1 MGVRGRHRRYQ
12 PSSINRASLAVT
24 AGGAGIAL
32 PFIGTGVAQAASVD
46 TWNDVAACES
56 TGNWRINTGNG
67 YYGGLQFSQS
77 TWKAFGG
84 TTYAPR
90 ADLATKEQQIA
101 VAEKVLKGQ
110 GPNAWPSCGPQAG
123 LSRSGPAPAVNVAAP
138 GTKPSAAPSAKP
150 SPQSSARPSAPTSP
164 EPAAKPSGTAQAPMD
179 ALLPT
184 KATTPVPVTAP
195 RPTGTSVLPNPYVV
209 APGDSLS
216 AIATDQRVEGG
227 WQALYETNR
236 ATVGANPNLIF
247 PGQRLTLRVTTAPV
261 APPAQNPEKPP
272 RTAEPVKPVEPAAP
286 KPEQTKPEQTKPAP
300 KPTPEQSKP
309 APKPTPEASKPA
321 QKPAEKPKPEQAAKP
336 ASPQQKPA
344 AGGFSAPV
352 DGAIGTAYR
361 VAGSSWSS
369 GYHTGVDFPVPTGTS
384 VKAVASGT
392 IESAG
397 WAGAYGYQV
406 VIRHTDGRY
415 SQYAH
420 LSALGVKAGQQVSGG
435 QRIGRSG
442 NTGNSSGPHLHF
454 EMRSGPGYGSDID
467 PLKYLR
473 GKGVSI

>member
-32 PFIGTGVAQAASVD
+32 PLIGAGAAHAASIGTWD
-46 TWNDVAACES
+46 KVAACES
-56 TGNWRINTGNG
+56 TNNWHINTGNG

-77 TWKAFGG
+77 TWRAFGG
-84 TTYAPR
+84 TAVAAR
-90 ADLATKEQQIA
+90 ADLATKDQQIA

-110 GPNAWPSCGPQAG
+110 GPRAWPVCGPEAG
-123 LSRSGPAPAVNVAAP
+123 LSRSGPAPATAPAAIPRQKQAAP
-138 GTKPSAAPSAKP
+138 AATQVHAESA
-150 SPQSSARPSAPTSP
+150 T
-164 EPAAKPSGTAQAPMD
+164 
-179 ALLPT
+179 
-184 KATTPVPVTAP
+184 
-195 RPTGTSVLPNPYVV
+195 RPTDTRVLPNPYVV

-216 AIATDQRVEGG
+216 AIATGQHVEGG

-236 ATVGANPNLIF
+236 DTIGGNPNLIF
-247 PGQRLTLRVTTAPV
+247 PGQRLTLRVTAAPV
-261 APPAQNPEKPP
+261 APPSQNPEKPP
-272 RTAEPVKPVEPAAP
+272 RVAEPVKPVQPAAP
-286 KPEQTKPEQTKPAP
+286 QPEKTQPEKTQPAQTKPEQTKPA
-300 KPTPEQSKP
+300 ES
-309 APKPTPEASKPA
+309 AS
-321 QKPAEKPKPEQAAKP
+321 AKQGT
-336 ASPQQKPA
+336 AS
-344 AGGFSAPV
+344 AGFTAPV
-352 DGAIGTAYR
+352 DAALGTAYH

-384 VKAVASGT
+384 IKAVGPGT
-392 IESAG
+392 VLSAG

-406 VIRHTDGRY
+406 VIRHADGRY

-442 NTGNSSGPHLHF
+442 STGNTTGPHLHF
-454 EMRSGPGYGSDID
+454 EMRTGPGYGTDID

-473 GKGVSI
+473 GRGVDI